1 MIDLLILMHT
11 AREASHF
18 MHWFAAG
25 AQHVELADIY
35 EKFDGYFD
43 AIAEKMIQAGDE
55 KELDLK
61 KIISSS
67 LAQVGSVPGAEVKS
81 QTEFF
86 AHLVKVIDV
95 ILDKIE
101 ELGRLPLSYGEMDM
115 LGTMGNELEVIK
127 YKSIKLSKF

>member
-1 MIDLLILMHT
+1 MIDLLVLMHA
-11 AREASHF
+11 AREATHF

-35 EKFDGYFD
+35 DKFDGYFD

-67 LAQVGSVPGAEVKS
+67 LSQVGSVPGQEVKN

-86 AHLVKVIDV
+86 AHLVKVVDT

-101 ELGRLPLSYGEMDM
+101 ELNKLPLSAGEVDM
-115 LGTMGNELEVIK
+115 LGGFANEIEVIK